1 LPRCAVKQNA
11 DDGQTPHLE
20 DFEQKIRGETALA
33 KSTNTDDRQTRF
45 VTQAKLATGRTFCHG
60 PVTPYPGL
68 QMNYDS
74 LAKLYQRQ
82 YANYRD
88 DIAFYARLAER
99 EQAKDI
105 LELGAGAGRV
115 SVALARR
122 GLNVTGLELS
132 REMLERGRRFAAQEN
147 VSVNFVLADMKD
159 FKLEQK
165 FPLIIAPFNAL
176 MHLYSLSDQDRALEM
191 VCAHLEPNGVFA
203 FDLYQP
209 KFGLEGVLR
218 HEGETFLEPDGSRL
232 DVFVLQRI
240 DRSAQMAFTT
250 YFVDSISPE
259 GKLTRELLELQQRY
273 FTRFEVERWLRSHGF
288 RSELHGDFDGARLT
302 DLSPQIIVVARI

>member
-1 LPRCAVKQNA
+1 
-11 DDGQTPHLE
+11 
-20 DFEQKIRGETALA
+20 
-33 KSTNTDDRQTRF
+33 
-45 VTQAKLATGRTFCHG
+45 
-60 PVTPYPGL
+60 
-68 QMNYDS
+68 MNYDS
-74 LAKLYQRQ
+74 LANLYERQ

-88 DIAFYARLAER
+88 DIAFYTRLAER
-99 EQAKDI
+99 EHAQDI

-132 REMLERGRRFAAQEN
+132 PQMLERGRKFAAREN
-147 VSVNFVLADMKD
+147 ATVNFVLGDMTE

-176 MHLYSLSDQDRALEM
+176 MHLYSLSNQDRALEM
-191 VCAHLEPNGVFA
+191 VRAHLEPNGVFA

-240 DRSAQMAFTT
+240 DRAAQMAFTT
-250 YFVDSISPE
+250 YHLDLIS
-259 GKLTRELLELQQRY
+259 GTGILSRQILELQQRY
-273 FTRFEVERWLRSHGF
+273 FTRFEVERWLRTHGF
-288 RSELHGDFDGARLT
+288 RAEFQGDFDGSRLT
-302 DLSPQIIVVARI
+302 DSSPNLVVVARL

>member
-1 LPRCAVKQNA
+1 
-11 DDGQTPHLE
+11 
-20 DFEQKIRGETALA
+20 
-33 KSTNTDDRQTRF
+33 
-45 VTQAKLATGRTFCHG
+45 
-60 PVTPYPGL
+60 
-68 QMNYDS
+68 MNYDS
-74 LAKLYQRQ
+74 LADLYERQ

-88 DIAFYARLAER
+88 DITFYARLAER
-99 EQAKDI
+99 ENAHNI

-132 REMLERGRRFAAQEN
+132 AEMLERGKQFATREN
-147 VSVNFVLADMKD
+147 ASVNFVLGDMTD

-165 FPLIIAPFNAL
+165 FSLVIAPFNAL
-176 MHLYSLSDQDRALEM
+176 MHLYSLADQDRALEM
-191 VCAHLEPNGVFA
+191 VRAHLEPNGVFA

-209 KFGLEGVLR
+209 RFGLEGVLR

-240 DRSAQMAFTT
+240 DRAAQMAFTT
-250 YFVDSISPE
+250 YHLDSISPD
-259 GKLTRELLELQQRY
+259 GNLTREVLGLQQRY

-288 RSELHGDFDGARLT
+288 RAEFQGDFDGSRWI
-302 DLSPQIIVVARI
+302 DSSPNMVVVARL

>member
-1 LPRCAVKQNA
+1 
-11 DDGQTPHLE
+11 
-20 DFEQKIRGETALA
+20 
-33 KSTNTDDRQTRF
+33 
-45 VTQAKLATGRTFCHG
+45 
-60 PVTPYPGL
+60 
-68 QMNYDS
+68 MNYDS
-74 LAKLYQRQ
+74 LANLYERQ

-88 DIAFYARLAER
+88 DIAFYTRLAER
-99 EQAKDI
+99 EHAQDI

-132 REMLERGRRFAAQEN
+132 PQMLERGKKFAAREN
-147 VSVNFVLADMKD
+147 VTVNFVLGDMTE

-176 MHLYSLSDQDRALEM
+176 MHLYSLSNQDRALEM
-191 VCAHLEPNGVFA
+191 VRAHLEPNGVFA

-240 DRSAQMAFTT
+240 DRAAQMAFTT
-250 YFVDSISPE
+250 YHLDLIS
-259 GKLTRELLELQQRY
+259 GTGILSRQILELQQRY
-273 FTRFEVERWLRSHGF
+273 FTRFEVERWLRTHGF
-288 RSELHGDFDGARLT
+288 RAEFQGDFDGSRLT
-302 DLSPQIIVVARI
+302 DSSAKLVVVARL